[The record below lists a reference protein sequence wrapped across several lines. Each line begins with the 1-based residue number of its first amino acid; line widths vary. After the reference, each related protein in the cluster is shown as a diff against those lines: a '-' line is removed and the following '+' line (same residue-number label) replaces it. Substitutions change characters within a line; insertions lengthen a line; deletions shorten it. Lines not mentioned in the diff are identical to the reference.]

1 MSTLTEDERI
11 TLEGLGEILG
21 DDAEHEI
28 LDSAAELVLRLDR
41 ELVKTRQDH
50 GKTVDDLLRVEEALE
65 GERDHTA
72 DLVRERDAERARR
85 ERLDRE
91 LDALAYEIETS
102 SSGYQLR
109 VAAKRARTAQRALNE
124 EARAV
129 LTEEH
134 H

>member
-1 MSTLTEDERI
+1 MSTPMCRCDYAQT
-11 TLEGLGEILG
+11 GV
-21 DDAEHEI
+21 EHEGE
-28 LDSAAELVLRLDR
+28 DCVRYLRDKVRSLDR
-41 ELVKTRQDH
+41 ELVQARQQLD
-50 GKTVDDLLRVEEALE
+50 ALQCANE
-65 GERDHTA
+65 IAIPRLMA
-72 DLVRERDAERARR
+72 ERDAERARR

-109 VAAKRARTAQRALNE
+109 VAAKRARVTQRTLNE